1 MSELVTRNSKIVSFL
16 VQQCNL
22 SNCCSLVGTEWQ
34 RVLKMLSD
42 FPQHRF
48 RFFLSSYCSSS
59 SGDNIIFGLWNFK
72 CNEKTCEM
80 SMVDISIIKFALHE
94 KVSFFTT

>member
-1 MSELVTRNSKIVSFL
+1 M
-16 VQQCNL
+16 
-22 SNCCSLVGTEWQ
+22 GTEWQ

-72 CNEKTCEM
+72 CSEKTCEM

-94 KVSFFTT
+94 KVSFFYNLSTVPNENKCTSEELTLWRWVL